1 MLINLIWMKRLP
13 HISTLFFLSLLLPL
27 ICSCKKEFQSDNF
40 VAYFGGEVTNPNNR
54 FVLFCKNDEVIDT
67 IPLNKDNTFFKKFD
81 SLAPGLYTF
90 KHEPEYQYIYFDK
103 NDSIMVHVNSKDF
116 DESVVFCGRGEEK
129 NNFLME
135 MYLKNEK
142 DKDFL
147 FEAFDYDVER
157 FNSVIDSIHKKNEQ
171 FYNKRKENVK
181 WSDEF
186 DVFAKASFWY
196 PHYIKKEIYPMIH
209 NMRTGKDVYEKL
221 PKSYY
226 SYRSTID
233 YNNESLS
240 EYSPFVMYLNH
251 MLNNVSTIK
260 YHNHFTQADLELKT
274 NINKMNIA
282 DTLIKNK
289 VVKNKILNNIAFQY
303 LLEDQNM
310 VNNQEFL
317 KIYHKYSTDTSQKN
331 EINKIGDAI
340 QLLVSGKRLP
350 NVELIDANGKKYNSD
365 DLITT
370 NTVIFFWSENANSH
384 MVSAH
389 KKIMDFKKKYP
400 NYQFLAVN
408 LDKDVDWNK
417 ILKKYNFNDI
427 KEFRCNN
434 FEDIKAKWAITKIHR
449 TIVVNNDGTI
459 KNAFTNIFDVK
470 FEENLR

>member
-1 MLINLIWMKRLP
+1 MKSIP
-13 HISTLFFLSLLLPL
+13 HINSCLFLSVLLSLLT
-27 ICSCKKEFQSDNF
+27 SCKREFQSNNY
-40 VAYFGGEVTNPNNR
+40 VAYFGGEVTNPSNR
-54 FVLFCKNDEVIDT
+54 YVLFCKNDEVIDT

-90 KHEPEYQYIYFDK
+90 KHEPEYQYVYFDK

-142 DKDFL
+142 DRDYL
-147 FEAFDYDVER
+147 FKVFDYDVAQ
-157 FNSVIDSIHKKNEQ
+157 FNSIVDSIHKKNEQ
-171 FYNKRKENVK
+171 YYNKKKENIK
-181 WSDEF
+181 WNDEF
-186 DVFAKASFWY
+186 DVFAKASFVY
-196 PHYIKKEIYPMIH
+196 PHYTKKEIYPMIH
-209 NMRTGKDVYEKL
+209 NMRTGKDVYERL
-221 PKSYY
+221 PKNFY
-226 SYRSTID
+226 SYRNNID

-317 KIYHKYSTDTSQKN
+317 KIYHKFSTDTSQKN

-340 QLLVSGKRLP
+340 QLLVAGKRLP
-350 NVELIDANGKKYNSD
+350 NVELIDANGKKYNSN
-365 DLITT
+365 DLITK

-408 LDKDVDWNK
+408 LDQDENWNK
-417 ILKKYNFNDI
+417 TLKKYNFNDI

-449 TIVVNNDGTI
+449 TIVVNSDATI